1 MFIEVT
7 SSPQAVLAFW
17 VRQHSLE
24 REAVNKDFQTWCGV
38 VEKVKVSASRDLLND
53 LYLHPC
59 FMLCA
64 YIL

>member
-7 SSPQAVLAFW
+7 IFHKLCVPSGYG
-17 VRQHSLE
+17 LE
-24 REAVNKDFQTWCGV
+24 RDAVNKDRQSWCGV
-38 VEKVKVSASRDLLND
+38 VEKVKVPASRDLLND